1 VKTRRSFLAKC
12 AFFVAGCAFS
22 VGVERRAI
30 APALKAIPNPAW
42 ESAKYEI
49 VFFDYEMEIDPSV
62 LRPPCDLFTCQKM
75 QKAASLERVH
85 PEPKDVVPA

>member
-1 VKTRRSFLAKC
+1 MKTRRSFLAKC

-42 ESAKYEI
+42 ESAEYEI
-49 VFFDYEMEIDPSV
+49 VFFHENVIAIDPAM
-62 LRPPCDLFTCQKM
+62 LLPPNVIPIFHKRQKSS
-75 QKAASLERVH
+75 A
-85 PEPKDVVPA
+85 